1 MIFKSYIL
9 EDNLN
14 KISKNIILFYGE
26 NLGLK
31 NEFKDKIK
39 RLNQN
44 NEILSFNQEEIINN
58 KSLIFNEINNIS
70 LFNKEKVY
78 FIEEVNDKLF
88 SLVEELN
95 EITSNEK
102 IYFFSDVLDKK
113 SKIRNYFEKSEK
125 LGAVA
130 CYADTELGIKKIITK
145 KLSGFTGLT
154 SQNIN
159 MIIES
164 SGLNRAKVINEIE
177 KIIIFFQDK
186 VLETKKLENLLDIKV
201 NEDFN
206 LLKDQALM
214 GNKLKTNK
222 LLGDTVIDVEK
233 INLYLNL
240 INQRLKRFRELK
252 RLDNTV
258 LEKEIDN
265 LKPPIFWKDKPNFI
279 SQARI
284 WSKDKIHDILK
295 KTYEF
300 EIKLKSSS
308 IINKEILFKKLILD
322 VCVAANS

>member
-130 CYADTELGIKKIITK
+130 CYADTELGIKK
-145 KLSGFTGLT
+145 L
-154 SQNIN
+154 
-159 MIIES
+159 
-164 SGLNRAKVINEIE
+164 
-177 KIIIFFQDK
+177 
-186 VLETKKLENLLDIKV
+186 
-201 NEDFN
+201 
-206 LLKDQALM
+206 LLKSYQDPQ
-214 GNKLKTNK
+214 
-222 LLGDTVIDVEK
+222 V
-233 INLYLNL
+233 
-240 INQRLKRFRELK
+240 
-252 RLDNTV
+252 
-258 LEKEIDN
+258 
-265 LKPPIFWKDKPNFI
+265 
-279 SQARI
+279 
-284 WSKDKIHDILK
+284 
-295 KTYEF
+295 
-300 EIKLKSSS
+300 
-308 IINKEILFKKLILD
+308 
-322 VCVAANS
+322 